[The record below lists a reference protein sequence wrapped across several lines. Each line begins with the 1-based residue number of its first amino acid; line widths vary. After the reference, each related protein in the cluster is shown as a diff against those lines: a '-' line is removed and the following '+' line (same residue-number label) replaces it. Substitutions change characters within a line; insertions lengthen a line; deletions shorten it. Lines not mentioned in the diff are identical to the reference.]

1 MSRVV
6 AAIASECGVV
16 RGAVTREIASAADAV
31 EVQVSTCPVLAVVS
45 LRARPL
51 DVALVNRSHA
61 HFLRKCVRRVVE
73 MLTSIC

>member
-6 AAIASECGVV
+6 AAIAAECGVV
-16 RGAVTREIASAADAV
+16 RAAVTREIVSAADAV
-31 EVQVSTCPVLAVVS
+31 EVQVSTCPVLAVAS

-51 DVALVNRSHA
+51 DVALVDRRHA
-61 HFLRKCVRRVVE
+61 HFLRKCVGRVVE